1 MKLYKYNE
9 YTVAKDDTNNDII
22 VQKSDDFYKMDQET
36 FDSMFPD
43 AYLLFEK
50 ETKDNIIHTVIITL
64 VIIAT
69 ILLYFTKT
77 TYAII
82 DINFI
87 PATLFML
94 FNVAIHEA
102 GHIFLLKFFEKDSK
116 VKIGFKFVFI
126 YPAFYVDTSY
136 SYLLP
141 KYKRVAIYLAG
152 NFMNCLFIL
161 LIIFFFPS
169 MLSYCYMIMSNILIN
184 FIPIVKSDGYY
195 ALTTARGKF
204 NLQKGKLASRA
215 DDFIRGLIMFVTLSI
230 LSLITNY
237 FSI

>member
-1 MKLYKYNE
+1 MKIYKYNE
-9 YTVAKDDTNNDII
+9 YTVAKDENHDSII

-36 FDSMFPD
+36 FESMFTD
-43 AYLLFEK
+43 SDLLFEK
-50 ETKDNIIHTVIITL
+50 EVKDNINYSVIITL

-69 ILLYFTKT
+69 ILIYFSRTA
-77 TYAII
+77 YAMI

-102 GHIFLLKFFEKDSK
+102 GHIFLLKFFERAGK

-161 LIIFFFPS
+161 FIIFFFPN

-195 ALTTARGKF
+195 AFATFRGKF
-204 NLQKGKLASRA
+204 NLQKGKLASTA
-215 DDFIRGLIMFVTLSI
+215 DDFIRGLIMFVTLFI
-230 LSLITNY
+230 LSVITNY
-237 FSI
+237 FV